1 MALTIANAGTAACTN
16 TDNNV
21 QTISVTVSSGD
32 VLVIM
37 AFGRDTSTPAVPTIT
52 DSGAGAIGAWAN
64 VGTGING
71 AVGSARRA
79 HAQYAIVATGGTYTI
94 TCTWQATILTL
105 GIGAIKIS
113 GADTANPFGA
123 QAAVNG
129 TGTST
134 APASGTVNA
143 INNSSN
149 SKLAFCWSLGTADN
163 TFTPEAGWT
172 ELFDKGVSETL
183 AIAAMYL
190 TSGASDDTTPTGTL
204 SGSVLWKMSAV
215 EVSVSPDLA
224 RLATSRY
231 IGWRRHRPGAWGGA

>member
-1 MALTIANAGTAACTN
+1 MALTIANAGTAAATN
-16 TDNNV
+16 TDSAT
-21 QTISVTVSSGD
+21 QTISCTVSAGD
-32 VLVIM
+32 VLVVM
-37 AFGRDTSTPAVPTIT
+37 AFGRDTSSPAVPTVS
-52 DSGAGAIGAWAN
+52 DNGAGAIGAWAN

-79 HAQYAIVATGGTYTI
+79 HAQYAVVATGGTYNVT
-94 TCTWQATILTL
+94 TTWQATILTL
-105 GIGAIKIS
+105 AMGCIKIS
-113 GADTANPFGA
+113 GANTANPFGA

-163 TFTPEAGWT
+163 TFTPESGWT

-190 TSGASDDTTPTGTL
+190 TSGGADDTTPTGTL

-215 EVSVSPDLA
+215 EVSVASG
-224 RLATSRY
+224 T
-231 IGWRRHRPGAWGGA
+231 IGAIAHYYRQMRG